1 VLAVV
6 SSKASQVSRPCF
18 KFEQDGFCLRA
29 GCPFEHKTDG
39 RKGHRQHARRDTRKR
54 RSRSASP
61 RRRDDRD
68 RSPKRRRNS
77 ASPARQSSTKLHD
90 RYGGGTKRYTMKDR
104 AQVPE
109 GVCPHMY
116 KTSSCRS
123 PGCRLKHGSH
133 ATQGQNCVNAS
144 RGEFCKHLWSA
155 RGCSFAH
162 ESKNGPSR

>member
-1 VLAVV
+1 MLALV
-6 SSKASQVSRPCF
+6 SNKELPSSSPCF
-18 KFEQDGFCLRA
+18 KYMKEGACTKV
-29 GCPFEHKTDG
+29 GCRYVHG
-39 RKGHRQHARRDTRKR
+39 ASNNRHGQHARADTRKR

-61 RRRDDRD
+61 RRQDDRD